1 MSRIENIHIHN
12 FKFFNEAEPI
22 KLNSKHLL
30 LYGENGSGKSSIY
43 WSLYTLFEA
52 TLKKDKSDIKKYF
65 KHHTEHE
72 QSLINIHTEPLVE
85 AGNTSYPSF
94 IKVTTDEDP
103 IKEYEVSLNETDIKD
118 NLLAKEIN
126 QASDFISYK
135 VLYKFQDFW
144 NGSNMDLADIFIG
157 YILPYLNFPKKELVR
172 NGASVKFSNASDMYD
187 EIKAGP
193 GTEIK
198 PNGKI
203 RQVLKYSEENK
214 KFNIFVN
221 HFNHHI
227 KDVID
232 FININAPKILKKLG
246 YDIVFELRYSKLTT
260 HKADVNY
267 DYKKFKIEFVITKY
281 LGESITITRPQSFL
295 NEAKIT
301 AIALAIRLAILKKR
315 INSEAGDIL
324 KFIVFDD
331 VMISLDMNNRDK
343 LMDYLLNPENK
354 FTDDYQ
360 LLFLTHDKSFYDFV
374 AYKIKKWD
382 KLSNWEFKEMY
393 TGIDNNTKRE
403 FPIIINSD
411 LEFIDKAKKYYDA
424 RDFTA
429 AAIYIRK
436 ELEKTVNER
445 LPDELVY
452 KSDGSFLSLQ
462 TLWGNLCQRYSAL
475 KKPLS
480 AEIQDL
486 FNQTKLMVLNPQ
498 AHFQRLSQPLYKIEL
513 DNAFKLL
520 EDLKKDYPIPL
531 QTIFLVKGTVVV
543 FKHPTVNYTFT
554 LELISDFYI
563 DGFEGETEVL
573 YPKGKVL
580 NFQYNDT
587 DFYVASMSKQLNEM
601 EIADCKKREDKLNKV
616 LENLKKDTVLNITDD
631 MFIDNT
637 SIKDSIWSLKEVLDK
652 AGIGIE

>member
-1 MSRIENIHIHN
+1 MSRIKDIHIHN

-52 TLKKDKSDIKKYF
+52 ALKKDKGDIEKYF

-72 QSLINIHTEPLVE
+72 QSLINIHTQPLVE

-94 IKVTTDEDP
+94 IKVTTDEEP
-103 IKEYEVSLNETDIKD
+103 IKVYEVSLNETTIKD

-157 YILPYLNFPKKELVR
+157 YILPYLNFPKKELLR
-172 NGASVKFSNASDMYD
+172 NGAPVEFSNASEMFE
-187 EIKAGP
+187 EIQGGP

-198 PNGKI
+198 PNGKT

-214 KFNIFVN
+214 KFNLFVK
-221 HFNHHI
+221 HFNDNI

-246 YDIVFELRYSKLTT
+246 YDIVFELRYSKLTA

-267 DYKKFKIEFVITKY
+267 HHQDFKIEFVITEY
-281 LGESITITRPQSFL
+281 LGEAITITRPQSFL

-301 AIALAIRLAILKKR
+301 AIALAIRLTILRKR
-315 INSEAGDIL
+315 VNEEAADTL

-382 KLSNWEFKEMY
+382 RLSNWEFKEMY
-393 TGIDNNTKRE
+393 TGIDNDTKRE

-452 KSDGSFLSLQ
+452 KADGSFLSLQ

-531 QTIFLVKGTVVV
+531 QTILLVKGTVLE
-543 FKHPTVNYTFT
+543 FTHPTENYTFEC
-554 LELISDFYI
+554 ELISDFYI
-563 DGFEGETEVL
+563 DGFEDETEVV
-573 YPKGKVL
+573 YPKTKVL
-580 NFQYNDT
+580 KFQFDGM
-587 DFYVASMSKQLNEM
+587 DFYVPALKKELNE
-601 EIADCKKREDKLNKV
+601 ADVKACQLRDDRLNKV
-616 LENLKKDTVLNITDD
+616 LANLKKDTVLKITND

-637 SIKDSIWSLKEVLDK
+637 KIKDCIWNLKEIMDK
-652 AGIGIE
+652 AEIGIE

>member
-1 MSRIENIHIHN
+1 MSRIKDIHIHN
-12 FKFFNEAEPI
+12 FKFFNEVEPI
-22 KLNSKHLL
+22 NLKSKHLL

-52 TLKKDKSDIKKYF
+52 ALKKDKDDIEKYF

-72 QSLINIHTEPLVE
+72 QSLINIHTEPII
-85 AGNTSYPSF
+85 TSENLFYDSF

-157 YILPYLNFPKKELVR
+157 YILPYLNFPKKELLR
-172 NGASVKFSNASDMYD
+172 DGASVDFSNASDMYK

-193 GTEIK
+193 GTVLKE
-198 PNGKI
+198 NGKT
-203 RQVLKYSEENK
+203 RQVYKYSNENK
-214 KFNIFVN
+214 KFNAFVN

-246 YDIVFELRYSKLTT
+246 YDIVFELRYSKLTA

-267 DYKKFKIEFVITKY
+267 HHQDFKIEFVITEY

-301 AIALAIRLAILKKR
+301 AIALAIRLAILRKR
-315 INSEAGDIL
+315 VNKEAADTL

-382 KLSNWEFKEMY
+382 RLSNWEFKEMY
-393 TGIDNNTKRE
+393 TGIDNDTKRE

-480 AEIQDL
+480 EEIQDL

-513 DNAFKLL
+513 DNTFKLL
-520 EDLKKDYPIPL
+520 EDIKKDYPIPL
-531 QTIFLVKGTVVV
+531 QTILLVKGTVLV

-563 DGFEGETEVL
+563 DGFEGETEVV

-587 DFYVASMSKQLNEM
+587 DFYVASMSKELNEQ

-616 LENLKKDTVLNITDD
+616 LENLKKDTVLNITNDV
-631 MFIDNT
+631 FIDNT
-637 SIKDSIWSLKEVLDK
+637 SINDSIWNLKEILDK

>member
-1 MSRIENIHIHN
+1 MSRIEDIHIHN

-22 KLNSKHLL
+22 KLHGKHLL

-52 TLKKDKSDIKKYF
+52 ALKKDKIDIEKYF

-72 QSLINIHTEPLVE
+72 QSLINIHTEPIVSTENLF
-85 AGNTSYPSF
+85 YDSF
-94 IKVTTDEDP
+94 VKVTTIHTPPED
-103 IKEYEVSLNETDIKD
+103 YEVSLYNTAIK
-118 NLLAKEIN
+118 NSSVAKEIN

-157 YILPYLNFPKKELVR
+157 YILPYLNFPKKDLIR
-172 NGASVKFSNASDMYD
+172 SGASVEYSNASEMYD
-187 EIKAGP
+187 EIQKGP
-193 GTEIK
+193 GTVLK
-198 PNGKI
+198 DNGKT
-203 RQVLKYSEENK
+203 RQVYKYSYENK
-214 KFNIFVN
+214 KFNTFVN

-232 FININAPKILKKLG
+232 FVNINAPKILKKLG
-246 YDIVFELRYSKLTT
+246 YDIVFELRYTKLTT
-260 HKADVNY
+260 RKADVHYNY
-267 DYKKFKIEFVITKY
+267 SKFKIEFVITEY
-281 LGESITITRPQSFL
+281 LGEPITITRPQSFL

-301 AIALAIRLAILKKR
+301 AIALSIRLAILRKR
-315 INSEAGDIL
+315 INREAGNIL

-374 AYKIKKWD
+374 AHKIKKWD
-382 KLSNWEFKEMY
+382 RLSNWEFKEMY
-393 TGIDNNTKRE
+393 TGIDNDTKRE

-513 DNAFKLL
+513 DNAFKLIN
-520 EDLKKDYPIPL
+520 DLITNYPIPN
-531 QTIFLVKGTVVV
+531 QTILLVKGTVLE
-543 FKHPTVNYTFT
+543 FKHPIVNYTFT

-563 DGFEGETEVL
+563 DGFEGETEVV

-580 NFQYNDT
+580 NFKYNDT
-587 DFYVASMSKQLNEM
+587 DFYIAASSKQLNEA
-601 EIADCKKREDKLNKV
+601 EITECKAQKTKLNRV
-616 LENLKKDTVLNITDD
+616 LVNLKLDTILNITDD
-631 MFIDNT
+631 MFMDNT
-637 SIKDSIWSLKEVLDK
+637 SIKESIWNLKEVLDK
-652 AGIGIE
+652 AEIGIE